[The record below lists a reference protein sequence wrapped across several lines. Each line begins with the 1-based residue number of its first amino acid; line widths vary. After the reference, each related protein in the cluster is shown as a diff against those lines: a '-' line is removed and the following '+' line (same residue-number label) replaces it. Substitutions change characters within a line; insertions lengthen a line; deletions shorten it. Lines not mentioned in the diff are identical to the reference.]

1 MSKIEEKFIKLTAE
15 INALDF
21 LEQGCKFIKDTEVN
35 PLSWKWVIISLHGAL
50 YGFAICA
57 CKGTN
62 PKSVTFETI
71 KSNKLV
77 NFWEALKKCQDPS
90 YMCMTI
96 NSKHLKLSEQ
106 QKESIEILTSV
117 FRNNFEHYIPKL
129 WSIEIHGLPRI
140 TIDVLDVIS
149 FLALETGNYVNL
161 GTAQRKKVD
170 TLIRK
175 SKKILLESQLSKEL
189 Q

>member
-1 MSKIEEKFIKLTAE
+1 MSKIEGKFIKLTAE

-62 PKSVTFETI
+62 PKNVTFETI
-71 KSNKLV
+71 TSNKLV

-129 WSIEIHGLPRI
+129 WSIETHGLPRI

-170 TLIRK
+170 TLIRE